1 MSTVRKTITLTDT
14 QDAWIRAQVASGGYT
29 NDSEYVRHLIR
40 QEQEKLSLLR
50 AAIDDGLAS
59 GVSSRSLDEIW
70 HEFESRYRVADE

>member
-70 HEFESRYRVADE
+70 HEVESRYRVADE